1 MTLPLCHSLLTLSA
15 LSCLSLSLSLFPSL
29 LVSVI
34 LSKAQSD
41 KWDGTKSLFRVRVTL
56 SHCFKNVTTTCFLTT
71 RELLFNFGISEFVC
85 IRITLLHP
93 PIYFSWTLPSLAYL
107 VTAVKCMLGQVSF
120 TTAQWPIQWPIQWPM
135 PWPIK
140 GVTTWRVLVFYLS
153 NIRMTEQRR
162 VSLNA
167 AVVPLYCVVCE
178 KNLILKSQITRSF
191 KTIVRK
197 DTCRIIS

>member
-1 MTLPLCHSLLTLSA
+1 MKCMREAVTNCYLACVLITHYSLLHIIYYHTMTLPLCHSLLTLSA

-93 PIYFSWTLPSLAYL
+93 PIYFS
-107 VTAVKCMLGQVSF
+107 
-120 TTAQWPIQWPIQWPM
+120 
-135 PWPIK
+135 
-140 GVTTWRVLVFYLS
+140 
-153 NIRMTEQRR
+153 
-162 VSLNA
+162 
-167 AVVPLYCVVCE
+167 
-178 KNLILKSQITRSF
+178 
-191 KTIVRK
+191 
-197 DTCRIIS
+197 